1 MAFSEANYYREFK
14 RVRNRLRRHAPVDI
28 VLRAIR
34 YANGGENKLE
44 NCRRAPWLMMLMIK
58 WVLTDEN
65 FGHRG
70 RPNATNQQTDRL
82 FQEAY
87 ELSRWTRMPN
97 EYENLHLF
105 MRSVAHQQFMFQ
117 KDFSYADF
125 ARQFVLFAD
134 LDDGHRLSRAF
145 ADAYGLEI
153 EQFLTL
159 TLGLVGKYLRGNFE
173 PVRQHW
179 FSTLAIPDAA
189 RIVPVFFSAL
199 SATPEQMR
207 EFLLENGTRQRAA
220 DEYVEQTPLTAKP
233 FLQVGEEYWPVHV
246 AVLFRALEHYV
257 YDQLRAIDPEWFMQS
272 FGKIFER
279 YVHDVLAPIH
289 ARIYVEDELKRLRTT
304 PGKVVDFLVDEE
316 GANIFIDA
324 KGVAGTHEAMVTHAS
339 RTLRNRTKAAA
350 LKAVVQ
356 ANELLGAMVAG
367 EMAEGGPPLKDRNIL
382 LVVTYK
388 DLHLGNGT
396 TFEKAVAPADIAEI
410 YQGRSA
416 ASSIPLD
423 NIYFMAIDSF
433 EALCGAV
440 MHGELT
446 FSDAIAQAQAADSDA
461 ATKKFDFRQHLQ
473 EMQVVQRIPA
483 AVRDRIEE
491 AMNSLAEGLG
501 ADVS

>member
-1 MAFSEANYYREFK
+1 MAFSQAGYYREFN
-14 RVRNRLRRHAPVDI
+14 RVRNRFRRHDPIDMA
-28 VLRAIR
+28 LRAIR
-34 YANGGENKLE
+34 YANGGEDKFE
-44 NCRRAPWLMMLMIK
+44 NCRRAPWLMMLLIK

-70 RPNATNQQTDRL
+70 RPNATDQQTDTL

-87 ELSRWTRMPN
+87 KLSRWTRMPN

-134 LDDGHRLSRAF
+134 LDDHHKLSRAF
-145 ADAYGLEI
+145 ADSYGLEI

-189 RIVPVFFSAL
+189 RVVPVFFNAL
-199 SATPEQMR
+199 SATPGQMR
-207 EFLLENGTRQRAA
+207 TFLLENGPRQRLA

-233 FLQVGEEYWPVHV
+233 FLQVGDEYWPVHV

-257 YDQLRAIDPEWFMQS
+257 YDQLRAIDPQWFMQS
-272 FGKIFER
+272 FGKIFEK
-279 YVHDVLAPIH
+279 YVNDVLAPVES
-289 ARIYVEDELKRLRTT
+289 RIYVEDELMRLRTT
-304 PGKVVDFLVDEE
+304 HGKVVDFVVDEE
-316 GANIFIDA
+316 NANIFIDA

-339 RTLRNRTKAAA
+339 RILRNRTKAAA

-356 ANELLGAMVAG
+356 ANDLLDAMVTG
-367 EMAEGGPPLKDRNIL
+367 KMAEGGPPLKDRNIL

-396 TFEKAVAPADIAEI
+396 TFEKAVAAADIAEL
-410 YQGRSA
+410 YQGRTA
-416 ASSIPLD
+416 ASSIPLE
-423 NIYFMAIDSF
+423 NIYFVAIDSF

-440 MHGELT
+440 VNGELT
-446 FSDAIAQAQAADSDA
+446 FSDAIAKAQVADSDS

-473 EMQVVQRIPA
+473 EMRVAQRIPE
-483 AVRDRIEE
+483 AVRERIEE

-501 ADVS
+501 ENVR